1 MQSRFLQ
8 ATNNYYMWISTHAP
22 ITSILENVHSP
33 FFLLAL
39 RKEACIPT
47 YTYVLVVIL
56 YVYHECLYVSCC
68 IFSVAWESSNKS
80 NFNDERT
87 HPNFKQILR
96 SKQIQNTSHTHT
108 CIYNIKSNNHIEHL
122 TTDRRVGDESQCMD
136 SASS

>member
-33 FFLLAL
+33 FSYLLCVKRLAFQRIPMCLLLFCTCTTNVCMYLVAFFLLRESL
-39 RKEACIPT
+39 VTKVTSTTKEYIQT
-47 YTYVLVVIL
+47 LSKYYEVNRFKIL
-56 YVYHECLYVSCC
+56 H
-68 IFSVAWESSNKS
+68 I
-80 NFNDERT
+80 
-87 HPNFKQILR
+87 
-96 SKQIQNTSHTHT
+96 HT

-122 TTDRRVGDESQCMD
+122 TTDTRVGDESQCMD

>member
-68 IFSVAWESSNKS
+68 IFLLRESLVTKVTSTTKEYIQTLSKYYEVN
-80 NFNDERT
+80 R
-87 HPNFKQILR
+87 FKI
-96 SKQIQNTSHTHT
+96 SHIHT

-122 TTDRRVGDESQCMD
+122 TTDTRVGDESQCMD